1 MAHSV
6 VWGIGASEHCQN
18 LIHGNELDEAE
29 SLRSQRNVLRH
40 LHGFGDPRPRLDRKK
55 FGDVIRSMRRTE
67 IAPPMANGFIK
78 R

>member
-6 VWGIGASEHCQN
+6 VWGIGASEHCQD

-29 SLRSQRNVLRH
+29 SLRSQRDMLRH
-40 LHGFGDPRPRLDRKK
+40 LHGIGDPRPCFEREG
-55 FGDVIRSMRRTE
+55 FCGVIRSRQLE
-67 IAPPMANGFIK
+67 NHAAMANGFIK